1 MKVLKIFRIG
11 CGLLLFTL
19 AFAGGTETKKSIKLN
34 DQLSAGL
41 GITKSGI
48 QIAPIYLTSPEYAL
62 NFLSLEEANQA
73 GAINLTETGNVNQ
86 LLVENLSKKPILLL
100 AGEVLEGGK
109 QNRMIGKDL
118 ILAPGKTRRIEVFCV
133 EQGRWVDTTAGSG
146 KFQSAGI
153 IADKEIRQKAQ
164 AKGGSAGNQ
173 SLVWGEVQRAL
184 SAFSAEA
191 PTSNYQEITKAEK
204 YQTAEQLIK
213 SFQKAFAND
222 KQIAGFVVAYNN
234 KVQTLEYFAN
244 PELLAKYQDNLLRAY
259 VLSGIKNLQK
269 SEPVSEI
276 ELKNFVNQKLTESHQ
291 SRTEDEIVIEQS
303 GDTLENFELRTPQ
316 GKLVHYLRYAKDK

>member
-1 MKVLKIFRIG
+1 MKFLKKFGIG

-19 AFAGGTETKKSIKLN
+19 AFALGAETKKSLKIN
-34 DQLSAGL
+34 DQLNAGL
-41 GITKSGI
+41 WITKSGI
-48 QIAPIYLTSPEYAL
+48 QIAPIYLTSPESAL
-62 NFLSLEEANQA
+62 DFLSLEQANQA
-73 GAINLTETGNVNQ
+73 GAINLTEIGNVNQ
-86 LLVENLSKKPILLL
+86 LLVENPSQKPILLL

-133 EQGRWVDTTAGSG
+133 EQGRWVDTTGGSG
-146 KFQSAGI
+146 KFKNTGI

-164 AKGGSAGNQ
+164 AQGGSAENQ

-191 PTSNYQEITKAEK
+191 PTSNYQAITKTEK
-204 YQTAEQLIK
+204 YQTVEELIK
-213 SFQKAFAND
+213 FFQKAFAND
-222 KQIAGFVVAYNN
+222 KQIAGFVVAYNS
-234 KVQTLEYFAN
+234 KVQTLEFFAN
-244 PELLAKYQDNLLRAY
+244 PELLAKYRDNLLRAY

-269 SEPVSEI
+269 SEPVSENQ
-276 ELKNFVNQKLTESHQ
+276 LKNFVNQKLTESHQ
-291 SRTEDEIVIEQS
+291 YQTEDEIVIEQS